1 LISKLLKNPNSPIFI
16 KRKVVGLIFFI
27 WYYILM
33 KKNLYPGKFIVFD
46 SLDGAGNSTQV
57 KLLADYLNKIGK
69 KTNITKEPT
78 SGLIGGLIKSQLTH
92 DWKSSAECL
101 QLLFSADR
109 AYHLEK
115 EILPLLKRGINV
127 ISDRYFFSTMAYG
140 NLGIKDLNWL
150 IEINKK
156 FLLPDLSFFLKVS
169 PGVCIERIKK
179 DRFEVTLYEKEKIL
193 EKVWK
198 NYEILAKKFE
208 NVYIIDGEKSI
219 EEISKEI
226 QKILNKK
233 LWKK

>member
-1 LISKLLKNPNSPIFI
+1 
-16 KRKVVGLIFFI
+16 
-27 WYYILM
+27 M
-33 KKNLYPGKFIVFD
+33 KKNPYKGKFIVFD

-69 KTNITKEPT
+69 RTHITKEPT

-92 DWKSSAECL
+92 DWKSSQICL

-115 EILPLLKRGINV
+115 EIVPLLKKGINV

-140 NLGIKDLNWL
+140 NLEINDLDWL

-156 FLLPDLSFFLKVS
+156 FILPDLTFFLKVS
-169 PGVCIERIKK
+169 PKICIERIKK
-179 DRFEVTLYEKEKIL
+179 DRFEITLFEKEKVL
-193 EKVWK
+193 EKVWQ
-198 NYEILAKKFE
+198 NYEILAKKFQ
-208 NVYIIDGEKSI
+208 NIFLIDGERSVK
-219 EEISKEI
+219 EISKEI
-226 QKILNKK
+226 QKITLKK